1 MSNTNLSPDQIISGT
16 ESAYI
21 IDVMPKNLYDRLYS
35 EKIEKILLNREKYPT
50 SVNQLLETLKKTKFY
65 SQLTIKQV
73 RDLYTWTETD
83 MIGLTSSEMMFGDN
97 FFSNE
102 R

>member
-1 MSNTNLSPDQIISGT
+1 MNTNNLSPDQIISGT

-21 IDVMPKNLYDRLYS
+21 IDVTPKNLYERMYS
-35 EKIEKILLNREKYPT
+35 DKIEKILLNREKYPT
-50 SVNQLLETLKKTKFY
+50 SVNELLNTLKNNKFY
-65 SQLTIKQV
+65 SQLTVKQV

-83 MIGLTSSEMMFGDN
+83 MIGLTTSEMMFGDN

>member
-1 MSNTNLSPDQIISGT
+1 MNTNKLSPDQIISGT

-21 IDVMPKNLYDRLYS
+21 IDVTPKNLYERMYS
-35 EKIEKILLNREKYPT
+35 DKIEKILLNREKYPT
-50 SVNQLLETLKKTKFY
+50 SVNELINTLKNNKFY
-65 SQLTIKQV
+65 SQLTVKQV
-73 RDLYTWTETD
+73 RELYTWSETD
-83 MIGLTSSEMMFGDN
+83 MIGLTTSEMMFGDN

>member
-1 MSNTNLSPDQIISGT
+1 MSNTKLSPDQIISGT

>member
-1 MSNTNLSPDQIISGT
+1 MNTNNLSPDQIIYGT

-21 IDVMPKNLYDRLYS
+21 IDVTPKNLYERMYS
-35 EKIEKILLNREKYPT
+35 DKIEKILLNREKYPT
-50 SVNQLLETLKKTKFY
+50 SVNELLNTLKNNKFY
-65 SQLTIKQV
+65 SQLTVKQV

-83 MIGLTSSEMMFGDN
+83 MIGLTTSEMMFGDN

>member
-1 MSNTNLSPDQIISGT
+1 MNTNKLRPDQIISGT

-21 IDVMPKNLYDRLYS
+21 IDVTPKNLYERMYS
-35 EKIEKILLNREKYPT
+35 DKIEKILLNREKYPT
-50 SVNQLLETLKKTKFY
+50 SVNELINTLKNNKFY
-65 SQLTIKQV
+65 SQLTVKQV
-73 RDLYTWTETD
+73 RDLYTWSETD
-83 MIGLTSSEMMFGDN
+83 MIGLTTSEMMFGDN

>member
-1 MSNTNLSPDQIISGT
+1 MNTNKLSPDQIISGT

-21 IDVMPKNLYDRLYS
+21 IDVTPKNLYERMYS
-35 EKIEKILLNREKYPT
+35 DKIEKILLNREKYPT
-50 SVNQLLETLKKTKFY
+50 SVNELINTLKNNKFY
-65 SQLTIKQV
+65 SQLTVKQV
-73 RDLYTWTETD
+73 RDLYTWSETD
-83 MIGLTSSEMMFGDN
+83 MIGLTTSEMMFGDN

>member
-1 MSNTNLSPDQIISGT
+1 MSNTNLRPDQIISGT

-21 IDVMPKNLYDRLYS
+21 IDVTPKNLYERMYS
-35 EKIEKILLNREKYPT
+35 DKIEKILLNREKYPT
-50 SVNQLLETLKKTKFY
+50 SVNELINTLKNNKFY
-65 SQLTIKQV
+65 SQLTVKQV
-73 RDLYTWTETD
+73 RDLYTWSETD
-83 MIGLTSSEMMFGDN
+83 MIGLTTSEMMFGDN

>member
-1 MSNTNLSPDQIISGT
+1 MNNTKLRPDQIISGT

-21 IDVMPKNLYDRLYS
+21 IDVTPKNLYDRLYS

-50 SVNQLLETLKKTKFY
+50 SVNQLLDTLKKNKFY

>member
-1 MSNTNLSPDQIISGT
+1 MSNTNLRPDQIISGT

-21 IDVMPKNLYDRLYS
+21 IGVTNKSLYDRLYS

-83 MIGLTSSEMMFGDN
+83 MIGLTSSEMMFGEN

>member
-1 MSNTNLSPDQIISGT
+1 MNTNNLSPDQIISGT

-21 IDVMPKNLYDRLYS
+21 IDVTPKNLYERMYS
-35 EKIEKILLNREKYPT
+35 DKIEKILLNREKYPT
-50 SVNQLLETLKKTKFY
+50 SVNELLNTLMYNKFY
-65 SQLTIKQV
+65 SQLTVKQV

-83 MIGLTSSEMMFGDN
+83 MIGLTTSEMMFGDN

>member
-1 MSNTNLSPDQIISGT
+1 MID
-16 ESAYI
+16 YI
-21 IDVMPKNLYDRLYS
+21 QKRLRKYF
-35 EKIEKILLNREKYPT
+35 LNREKYPT
-50 SVNQLLETLKKTKFY
+50 SVNQLLDTLKKNKFY

-97 FFSNE
+97 LFSNE

>member
-1 MSNTNLSPDQIISGT
+1 MSNTKLSPDQIISGT

-21 IDVMPKNLYDRLYS
+21 IGVTNKSLYDRLYS

-50 SVNQLLETLKKTKFY
+50 SVNQLINKLKQTKFY
-65 SQLTIKQV
+65 SQLTIKEV
-73 RDLYTWTETD
+73 IDLYTWSETD
-83 MIGLTSSEMMFGDN
+83 MYDITTSEFKFGEN

>member
-1 MSNTNLSPDQIISGT
+1 MNTNNLSPDQIISGT

-21 IDVMPKNLYDRLYS
+21 IDVTPKNLYERMYS
-35 EKIEKILLNREKYPT
+35 DKIEKILLNREKYPT
-50 SVNQLLETLKKTKFY
+50 SVNQLLDTLKKNKFY
-65 SQLTIKQV
+65 SQLTVKEV

-83 MIGLTSSEMMFGDN
+83 MVNLTTSEMMFGDN

>member
-1 MSNTNLSPDQIISGT
+1 MNTNKLSPDQIISGT

-21 IDVMPKNLYDRLYS
+21 IDVTPKNLYERMYS
-35 EKIEKILLNREKYPT
+35 DKIEKILLNREKYPT
-50 SVNQLLETLKKTKFY
+50 SVNELLNTLKNNKFY
-65 SQLTIKQV
+65 SQLTVKQV

-83 MIGLTSSEMMFGDN
+83 MIGLTTSEMMFGDN

>member
-1 MSNTNLSPDQIISGT
+1 M
-16 ESAYI
+16 
-21 IDVMPKNLYDRLYS
+21 YS
-35 EKIEKILLNREKYPT
+35 DKIEKILLNREKYPT
-50 SVNQLLETLKKTKFY
+50 SVNELLNTLKNNKFY
-65 SQLTIKQV
+65 SQLTVKQV

-83 MIGLTSSEMMFGDN
+83 MIGLTTSEMMFGDN